1 MAVGDCTVAIL
12 EILEAPHPILE
23 AKAREVAEDEF
34 GPALESKL
42 RSMAETMYAAPGVG
56 LAAPQVGDG
65 RRMLVADLSKDDKAE
80 TERNGENLIL
90 MVNPQI
96 VERQG
101 RILWEESCLSV
112 PEFSIDIER
121 ARRIKVAYRDP
132 MGARVE
138 RVFEEFP
145 AVVIQHEMDHLEGVT
160 LLDRASRLKRSR
172 YIKARRKRGRVG
184 EEEFAV

>member
-1 MAVGDCTVAIL
+1 MVPYTIRLFGDPVLKQRAKDVT
-12 EILEAPHPILE
+12 EIDGDLVRVINTMF
-23 AKAREVAEDEF
+23 D
-34 GPALESKL
+34 
-42 RSMAETMYAAPGVG
+42 TMYEAHGVG

-65 RRMLVADLSKDDKAE
+65 RRMLVADLSKDDSAE

-90 MVNPQI
+90 MVNPEI
-96 VERQG
+96 VEREG

-112 PEFSIDIER
+112 PEFSIDVER

-132 MGARVE
+132 MGTRLE
-138 RVFEEFP
+138 RWFEEFP

-172 YIKARRKRGRVG
+172 YVKQRRKRSRVT